1 MKHRDPLRL
10 RFLVVCAALLVALAS
25 LASCTVSVASLTP
38 TRSEGEYLSLIQEVM
53 AESAKQADEEDSQ
66 AADRAIQ
73 AVTVWRGG
81 EES

>member
-1 MKHRDPLRL
+1 MKYRDPLRL
-10 RFLVVCAALLVALAS
+10 GFLVVCATILALAS

-38 TRSEGEYLSLIQEVM
+38 TRSEGEYLSLVQELM
-53 AESAKQADEEDSQ
+53 AESAKMADEEDSRDADQ
-66 AADRAIQ
+66 AIR